1 MSAHVTVSEGATV
14 LKMSTRMGSEI
25 EGLFKTPID
34 QLNDMRYLPPV
45 LKFCFYRCLKDSD
58 IYVEYYLYEVLK

>member
-1 MSAHVTVSEGATV
+1 M

-34 QLNDMRYLPPV
+34 QPNDMRYLPPV